1 MRSLVISSQ
10 ELTKAAEVLHDRK
23 AVVYVVLISF
33 AVLVPALLFGIPSN
47 VDLLN
52 HFRFTLPFA
61 EAVTTGNYYPGW
73 LAESND
79 GFGDPSFRFYPPA
92 LYYLL
97 TVMSGATDSWYSGTL
112 LTFVLLSMV
121 GGLGV
126 YVWARAFLNPS
137 ASMCA
142 SAFYAVAPYH
152 LNELYQAS
160 LLAEYAGC
168 AVLPFVFAFAER
180 TRSGGSRKA
189 VAGLAAAY
197 AALILTHLPLTVIAS
212 TALIIYA
219 VARPITN
226 KRIKTLGQFGFA
238 IVLGLTASAVYWT
251 TMLTELNWVR
261 INRDGTEALVDY
273 SRNFV
278 LSSLSP
284 ENLNVWWMNILALL
298 TLLLFLPALLLPWKQ
313 VASRVRTTMILAAGS
328 VVMALPISWPIWWLL
343 PPMQQIQFPWR
354 WLTVLSVAGAI
365 LAAAGIS
372 HLNTLGRTRKLLV
385 LGAMLISVTFSF
397 SHIIREARY
406 LSASQF
412 QQVLT
417 TVRGSAS
424 VNYWFPVWA
433 SITPRRMETQVE
445 ASGRSVVV
453 DTWQPEHRRFTVA
466 AGTASFARVKT
477 FYYPHWSAAVG
488 QRQLEIKPDTDG
500 ALLVALPAESAT
512 VELTFREPQLSSYS
526 GVASRIGWVI
536 ILILSAPA
544 LRRRSD

>member
-1 MRSLVISSQ
+1 MTSLGIRSM
-10 ELTKAAEVLHDRK
+10 ELTESGQKLEGRK

-52 HFRFTLPFA
+52 HFRFALPFA
-61 EAVTTGNYYPGW
+61 EAVSAGNFYPGW
-73 LAESND
+73 LAESNE

-97 TVMSGATDSWYSGTL
+97 TLMTSTTGSWYSGTL
-112 LTFVLLSMV
+112 LTFVFLSVV

-126 YVWARAFLNPS
+126 YLWARAFLDPS

-180 TRSGGSRKA
+180 IRSGGDRKA

-197 AALILTHLPLTVIAS
+197 AGLILTHLPLTVVVS
-212 TALIIYA
+212 TALVIYA
-219 VARPITN
+219 VARPTTN
-226 KRIKTLGQFGFA
+226 KRIKTLSQFGFA
-238 IVLGLTASAVYWT
+238 IGLGLTASAVYWT
-251 TMLTELNWVR
+251 TMLSELSWVR
-261 INRDGTEALVDY
+261 INREGTDALVDY
-273 SRNFV
+273 NKNFL

-284 ENLNVWWMNILALL
+284 ENLNVWWMNILAFL
-298 TLLLFLPALLLPWKQ
+298 TLLLILPALLLRWKE
-313 VASRVRTTMILAAGS
+313 AGSGARTTMMLVVGS
-328 VVMALPISWPIWWLL
+328 VVMALPISWPIWRLM
-343 PPMQQIQFPWR
+343 PAMQQTQFPWR

-365 LAAAGIS
+365 LAGAGLS
-372 HLNTLGRTRKLLV
+372 QLGRLKRTNKLLV
-385 LGAMLISVTFSF
+385 LGAMLISITFSF

-406 LSASQF
+406 LNESQF
-412 QQVLT
+412 QQMLT

-445 ASGRSVVV
+445 APGRSVVV
-453 DTWQPEHRRFTVA
+453 DTWQAEHRRFTVE

-477 FYYPHWSAAVG
+477 FYYPHWTAAVG
-488 QRQLEIKPDTDG
+488 PEQLELKPDTDG

-512 VELTFREPQLSSYS
+512 IELTFREPHLSSYS
-526 GVASRIGWVI
+526 GVASGIGWAF
-536 ILILSAPA
+536 ILALSAPKPM
-544 LRRRSD
+544 RRNI